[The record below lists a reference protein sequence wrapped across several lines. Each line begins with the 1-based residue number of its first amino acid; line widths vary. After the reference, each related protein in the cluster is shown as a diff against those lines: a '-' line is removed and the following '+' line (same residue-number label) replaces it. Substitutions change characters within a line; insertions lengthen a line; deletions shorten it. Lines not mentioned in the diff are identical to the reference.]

1 MGWGR
6 RSPWVHLA
14 PWGWQVGRGLHPP
27 TKGPLLSSLDP
38 QVRLEQIRQAES
50 LEQVRSIMDEAPL
63 RDIRDIK
70 DT

>member
-1 MGWGR
+1 MVLGPCPLGACRWG
-6 RSPWVHLA
+6 
-14 PWGWQVGRGLHPP
+14 GGC
-27 TKGPLLSSLDP
+27 TKGPLFSSLDP

-70 DT
+70 DS